1 MRFARNNKALQNRD
15 VRKSYQQT
23 LITLILIGGG
33 LVLALIIGMQVFMRA
48 LTTPLHPDPNAVP
61 SVAGTAP
68 SSSRWKIA
76 VEKSRQIARA
86 GLVEQNLPG
95 LSVAVGVDGEIV
107 WTEGIGWASIENK
120 VPVSPAMRFRIGH
133 VSKTLTSVA
142 AGLLVD
148 KQRLDLDDP
157 VQKYLPDFP
166 KKQWPVTVRQAMA
179 NVAGFRHYEGEEAD
193 IPSGHCERASDGLAA
208 FKDEPLLFEP
218 GTQYH
223 YSTYGWVLVSAVIEA
238 AASEPFFSFMRTQVF
253 EPLGMTA
260 TRPDSATESIP
271 DRVTFYFP
279 RFSGDNAFGPLL
291 AKPAD
296 YSCFAG
302 AGAFIST
309 PSDLVRLGMALD
321 HDRLLQRATVRTL
334 QAPQTLTSGEET
346 GYGLGWMLD
355 NVPVAGE
362 SARLVHH
369 ASRSL
374 LGGTTSFMTFP
385 DRGIVIAVTA
395 NTSYAN
401 TRVIALRIAE
411 VFADP
416 GKR

>member
-1 MRFARNNKALQNRD
+1 M
-15 VRKSYQQT
+15 RKSYKQT
-23 LITLILIGGG
+23 LITLLLVGAG
-33 LVLALIIGMQVFMRA
+33 LVVALILGMQVFMRA
-48 LTTPLHPDPNAVP
+48 LVAPLHPDPKAIP
-61 SVAGTAP
+61 SVAGPAP
-68 SSSRWKIA
+68 APRWNGA
-76 VEKSRQIARA
+76 VQKSREIARA
-86 GLVEQNLPG
+86 ALVEQNLPS
-95 LSVAVGVDGEIV
+95 LSIAVGMDGEV
-107 WTEGIGWASIENK
+107 AWTEGIGWASIENK

-133 VSKTLTSVA
+133 VSNSLTSVA

-148 KQRLDLDDP
+148 RQRLDLDAP
-157 VQKYLPDFP
+157 VQKYLPGFP

-179 NVAGFRHYEGEEAD
+179 NVAGFRHYQGEEAD
-193 IPSGHCERASDGLAA
+193 IPPGHCDRASDGLAV

-238 AASEPFFSFMRTQVF
+238 AAGEPFFDFMRTQVF

-260 TRPDSATESIP
+260 TRPDSATEAIP

-279 RFSGDNAFGPLL
+279 RFSGDNQFGPLA
-291 AKPAD
+291 AKPVD

-309 PSDLVRLGMALD
+309 PADLVRFGMALD
-321 HDRLLQRATVRTL
+321 HETLLQRATVRTL
-334 QAPQTLTSGEET
+334 QAPQTLASGEET

-355 NVPVAGE
+355 NVPFAGE

-374 LGGTTSFMTFP
+374 LGGTTSFMILP
-385 DRGIVIAVTA
+385 ERGIVIAVAT

-401 TRVIALRIAE
+401 TRTIALRIAE

-416 GKR
+416 ARK